1 MSLLVESI
9 RIEKG
14 KAPLLDYHIRRIR
27 ASSRELYGC
36 DGIDLEKI
44 LDEQDFP
51 AEGIIKCRIVFDAEL
66 REIEWYPY
74 KKRKIIR
81 LDHADIG
88 DFLYKHKY
96 LERDAIDK
104 IRQGAGEG
112 DEFIMTRNGLITDTT
127 FSNVALYDGLK
138 WYTPEK
144 PLLYGVRREKLL
156 DEGRLITDNIHI
168 DKLYNY
174 QKISFINAML
184 DLGESE
190 FELVK

>member
-9 RIEKG
+9 RIENG
-14 KAPLLDYHIRRIR
+14 KAPLLDYHLRRIR
-27 ASSRELYGC
+27 KSSRELYGC

-44 LDEQDFP
+44 LSAQDFP

-81 LDHADIG
+81 LDQADIG

-112 DEFIMTRNGLITDTT
+112 DEFILTREGMITDTT
-127 FSNVALYDGLK
+127 FSNVALYDGQQ

-174 QKISFINAML
+174 HKISFINAML